1 MPLTKLVTSNITADA
16 VQQQNFT
23 TNTIAGTKIPNR
35 TLLNVNFADN
45 TINPSSFRNLTITNV
60 NTKDFAFNSS
70 GALTLIENFNT
81 VNQRLITYS
90 PGVPYYGS
98 TTFDW
103 LAGCYCDFTPT
114 SSTSYIRFLCKYGTG
129 YYNDHCISHLK
140 FFANGVEICRWSSSL
155 RYDERTCHFERII
168 PSWGTS
174 AGRIGLQMRIYG
186 TSNQHQFNATNWWA
200 GGGYNLDGAGVGNR
214 SHQNE
219 CVVEELPNKSRTT
232 VTSGITFP
240 GGIIATGGD
249 VIYDQG
255 DYRVHVFENT
265 GTFTVTQ
272 LGNDPTWGNKV
283 WYLTV
288 AGGGG
293 GGSDMG
299 GGGGAGGVVEN
310 QIHTV
315 TTTSYGVT
323 VGAGGAGST
332 GVYGANP
339 VPGYTGSNSVFGST
353 ETALG
358 GGGGGS
364 GHTSAPYS
372 SATTRATA
380 GGSGGGASATVSS
393 VGQLYGAAN
402 IPGQGTFGGRNTING
417 SYEYFGG
424 GGGGAGSNST
434 GLTLLNP
441 TSYPIDVDAYV
452 DATNRRAGHGGQGIH
467 SMILGIPKY
476 FAGGGGS
483 AIYTGAAAG
492 QGGLGGGGGGS
503 RWDLTATQGGG
514 GGQAGFID
522 TAFGSATYN
531 WRWLW
536 DGSGETG
543 YGGNGALIRGG
554 NALVNSGGGGG
565 GAGHQSNQGGAGG
578 KGVVI
583 VRYRYTNTSAD
594 GLLGTIGNPAANASQ
609 ILAARPGV
617 ASGNYYILIDGE
629 SVPIYCDMTNQGGG
643 WMLAGAGREGIYATA
658 WWNNGGAGNY
668 YENLTQ
674 ANLAVTTPR
683 YLPAAAVRGICGG
696 NTWNEVEMIVNR
708 TVLGDSFS
716 FKTNASMFAW
726 SSFNPGLV
734 NTGSAAQST
743 AQHNLTFA
751 RYASPWLAGSA
762 AYTYTNAY
770 WVDTINAGAANDINR
785 SFTWPWGSHG
795 GYSGW
800 SAGASITTGFQYTTE
815 GHAIQQ
821 VNIFVR

>member
-1 MPLTKLVTSNITADA
+1 MPLTKLVTSNLTADTF
-16 VQQQNFT
+16 QQQNLT
-23 TNTIAGTKIPNR
+23 TNLIAGSTILEK
-35 TLLNVNFADN
+35 TLANVKFADN
-45 TINPSSFRNLTITNV
+45 TINPSSLRNLTITNA
-60 NTKDFAFNSS
+60 NTKDLTFNGA
-70 GALTLIENFNT
+70 GALTLTENFNT
-81 VNQRLITYS
+81 VNKRLITYS
-90 PGVPYYGS
+90 PGIPYFATNS
-98 TTFDW
+98 FDW

-114 SSTSYIRFLCKYGTG
+114 SSTSYIRFLCKYNTG
-129 YYNDHCISHLK
+129 HYNTHNISSLK
-140 FFANGVEICRWSSSL
+140 FFANGTEICRWSGSL
-155 RYDERTCHFERII
+155 QHDERTCHFERIV

-174 AGRIGLQMRIYG
+174 AGRIGLQLRRHG
-186 TSNQHQFNATNWWA
+186 SGNQHQFNTPNWWE
-200 GGGYNLDGAGVGNR
+200 GAGQSLDSGSPGGR
-214 SHQNE
+214 SGQGE

-232 VTSGITFP
+232 VTSGITFA

-255 DYRVHVFENT
+255 DYRIHVFENT
-265 GTFTVTQ
+265 GTFTVSQ
-272 LGNDPTWGNKV
+272 LGNDPTWGNKI

-299 GGGGAGGVVEN
+299 GGGGAGGVIEN
-310 QIHTV
+310 QMHTI
-315 TTTSYGVT
+315 TTTSYSVT

-332 GVYGANP
+332 GPYANNP
-339 VPGYTGSNSVFGST
+339 VPGFTGSNSVFGSIA
-353 ETALG
+353 TAAG

-364 GHTSAPYS
+364 GHYTAPYS
-372 SATTRATA
+372 SAVSRATA
-380 GGSGGGASATVSS
+380 GGSGGGASAGHTAI
-393 VGQLYGAAN
+393 GQLYGAAN
-402 IPGQGTFGGRNTING
+402 TPGQGTFGGRNTING
-417 SYEYFGG
+417 SYQYFGG
-424 GGGGAGSNST
+424 GGGGAGSNAT
-434 GLTLLNP
+434 GLTLLNS

-452 DATNRRAGHGGQGIH
+452 DATNRRAGQGGQGIH
-467 SMILGIPKY
+467 TMILGIPKY

-483 AIYTGAAAG
+483 ANHDGAAAG

-514 GGQAGFID
+514 GGQAGYID
-522 TAFGSATYN
+522 TAFASPTYN
-531 WRWLW
+531 WRWLI
-536 DGSGETG
+536 DNSGETG
-543 YGGNGALIRGG
+543 YGGSSSAVRGG

-565 GAGHQSNQGGAGG
+565 GANHQSNQGGAGG

-583 VRYRYTNTSAD
+583 VRYRYTNTSAN

-643 WMLAGAGREGIYATA
+643 WMLVGAGREGLNATA

-668 YENLTQ
+668 YETLTQ
-674 ANLAVTTPR
+674 ANSAVTTPR
-683 YLPAAAVRGICGG
+683 YLPAAAVRGMCGG

-716 FKTNASMFAW
+716 FNTNASIFAW
-726 SSFNPGLV
+726 SSFNPGVV

-743 AQHNLTFA
+743 AQHNLTYS

-762 AYTYTNAY
+762 VYTFTNAF
-770 WVDTINAGAANDINR
+770 WVDTLYSGVANDINR
-785 SFTWPWGSHG
+785 SFTWSWGSHG

-815 GHAIQQ
+815 GYAIQQ